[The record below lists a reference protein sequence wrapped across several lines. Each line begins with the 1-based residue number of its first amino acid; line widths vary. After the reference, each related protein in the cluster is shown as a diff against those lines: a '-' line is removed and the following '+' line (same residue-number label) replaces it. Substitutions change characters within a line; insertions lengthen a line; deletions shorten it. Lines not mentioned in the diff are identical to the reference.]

1 MCGIFGYYTFG
12 TPKELQA
19 ILDVLFTGLKRL
31 EYRGYDSAG
40 LCIDTAEAPGRM
52 STDGSR
58 RASLDGSAT
67 TSPFAANGNG
77 TPGAALEAALAA
89 ECKVTD
95 GGEPVIIKCPG
106 KIENL
111 EKMTAEYVKDHVS
124 FVLCWTCRT
133 ASSRLMCVCEAYGH
147 MCMSCTAPWCLGEC
161 LLQLLPCSQH
171 RSTLAAACL
180 AQHHPA

>member
-40 LCIDTAEAPGRM
+40 ICVDSAECPGRV

-58 RASLDGSAT
+58 RTSYDSS
-67 TSPFAANGNG
+67 SPFGCANG
-77 TPGAALEAALAA
+77 TAGAQLEAALKDEEAHS
-89 ECKVTD
+89 
-95 GGEPVIIKCPG
+95 GPEPVIIKCPG

-111 EKMTAEYVKDHVS
+111 EKMTEQYVKDHVS
-124 FVLCWTCRT
+124 AGLRMGVAC
-133 ASSRLMCVCEAYGH
+133 
-147 MCMSCTAPWCLGEC
+147 SCPTS
-161 LLQLLPCSQH
+161 LQLLARVLLVCIPSCKRQQRLQFVSCYQ
-171 RSTLAAACL
+171 RDLL
-180 AQHHPA
+180 